1 MTSNFFSTFSWTCK
15 VPFLCAKLYSHAN
28 NLSCLNNYKHWVEGM
43 NATPYS
49 LSSILYCKA
58 RESER
63 DFDSICQGPRGDT
76 QGALWCCAE
85 THELLSCFSVLF
97 FKVFRFTPLMVFASP
112 IIVIIF
118 IQLFQFYV
126 VAWELQG
133 FVLRPK
139 GDMRFFLSKFS
150 KTSNFQI

>member
-1 MTSNFFSTFSWTCK
+1 MSQWQVLTFFQRFHEH
-15 VPFLCAKLYSHAN
+15 VRFLFLCAKLYSHAN
-28 NLSCLNNYKHWVEGM
+28 NLSCLNNYKHRVEGM
-43 NATPYS
+43 NDTPYS

-63 DFDSICQGPRGDT
+63 DFDSICQVPRGDT

-97 FKVFRFTPLMVFASP
+97 FKIFRFTSLMVFASP
-112 IIVIIF
+112 IIVIIL

-139 GDMRFFLSKFS
+139 VTYDFFE
-150 KTSNFQI
+150 